1 MEELI
6 RITERDGRKV
16 VSARELYVYLTNDVE
31 LKNVNQ
37 WMQRNISNN
46 DFAIIDIDYQ
56 TIRYVNEY
64 GRGIVDSALTIDF
77 AKELCMLS
85 QCENGKQARQYFI
98 ACENK
103 LKEIVQHQLPK
114 SFAEALQLAADQ
126 AKQIELQGCQIK
138 ELEPKAEV
146 YDNISNAGNLL
157 SMNDAAKSLSWG
169 RNNFIKRLKSLK
181 ILMTSGRPYQQFLDQ
196 GYFEVKINPIVKGG
210 IIDNY
215 SQTFVTGK
223 GITWLS
229 KIKI

>member
-6 RITERDGRKV
+6 KLKKQDGRIV
-16 VSARELYVYLTNDVE
+16 VSARELHKFLEATE
-31 LKNVNQ
+31 
-37 WMQRNISNN
+37 RFSNW
-46 DFAIIDIDYQ
+46 IDRQFQYGFEENIDYVGCKEFNALANQ
-56 TIRYVNEY
+56 ELSDY
-64 GRGIVDSALTIDF
+64 ALTLDCG
-77 AKELCMLS
+77 KEISML
-85 QCENGKQARQYFI
+85 QKNEKGKQARQYFI